1 MKITR
6 LKSGYVIRVTD
17 TEMAV
22 LQDTVS
28 EGQGSS
34 LWDDAEGG
42 YSHLPPAQ
50 QRIITEVNTC
60 KRDWMVVTE
69 DRRK

>member
-1 MKITR
+1 MEK
-6 LKSGYVIRVTD
+6 GYVIRLTD

-22 LQDTVS
+22 LEETVM
-28 EGQGSS
+28 EGQGSG
-34 LWDDAEGG
+34 LWEDVELGN
-42 YSHLPPAQ
+42 SHLPPAR
-50 QRIITEVNTC
+50 QRIITEVNTG

>member
-22 LQDTVS
+22 LQDTMN

-42 YSHLPPAQ
+42 YSHLPPAE
-50 QRIITEVNTC
+50 QRIITEVINY

>member
-6 LKSGYVIRVTD
+6 LKKGYVIRVTD

-22 LQDTVS
+22 LEDTVS
-28 EGQGSS
+28 EGMGSS
-34 LWDDAEGG
+34 LWDDAERG
-42 YSHLPPAQ
+42 YSHMPPAQ
-50 QRIITEVNTC
+50 QRIITEVNTN

-69 DRRK
+69 DRRG

>member
-17 TEMAV
+17 SEMAV
-22 LQDTVS
+22 LEDTVS
-28 EGQGSS
+28 EGMGSS

-42 YSHLPPAQ
+42 HSHLPPAQ